1 MYLQLLSCGS
11 SIIVVFNIVLKP
23 GKRPWERGF
32 VVKEF
37 GDVGLCQVFNLMSKE
52 HRSTRKKTMASEKR
66 KNQKQTQPL
75 HRDRAGIEP
84 GEGERSHHCAISKMV
99 VLVVVQL
106 NH

>member
-52 HRSTRKKTMASEKR
+52 HRSTRRKTMASEKR
-66 KNQKQTQPL
+66 KNQKQTQP
-75 HRDRAGIEP
+75 GFIGTGPESSP
-84 GEGERSHHCAISKMV
+84 GKANALTTAPSPKWLYS
-99 VLVVVQL
+99 LWY
-106 NH
+106 N